1 MSSDFQTISMDLL
14 APPFINTHPG
24 SVYLDRCRNYN
35 MVIGADGEGKKLISG
50 VVILDPVR
58 FVNPLPPNNPCIVRF
73 DKPIEHV

>member
-1 MSSDFQTISMDLL
+1 MARHRIEREASWG
-14 APPFINTHPG
+14 PG
-24 SVYLDRCRNYN
+24 WNLVTGEKKSNIQRY

>member
-1 MSSDFQTISMDLL
+1 
-14 APPFINTHPG
+14 
-24 SVYLDRCRNYN
+24 